1 MKTKW
6 PTSQRDECDNVAM
19 KRRNLLFGILSAPF
33 AALSPRFGRARDL
46 KHPDGSDLVGRPAPP
61 LELKQWLHSQPLEMS
76 DLRGKVVLL
85 RWWTQGCP
93 FCDATAP
100 ALRKLHEQYGARGL
114 QIVAV
119 YHPKPPGTVDM
130 AVVERD
136 IEKKQFTYPVAI
148 DTDWSA
154 LKRWWLGQE
163 RDYTSVSFL
172 VDRKGI
178 IRYVHPG
185 GEFHEGTQGG
195 FAQHESCNRDYHAI
209 EAEIVKLLG

>member
-1 MKTKW
+1 
-6 PTSQRDECDNVAM
+6 M
-19 KRRNLLFGILSAPF
+19 KRRNLLLGALSAPF
-33 AALSPRFGRARDL
+33 ASLSSRFLRARDL

-61 LELKQWLHSQPLEMS
+61 LELKQWLNSKPLDMS
-76 DLRGKVVLL
+76 DLRGNVVLL

-93 FCDATAP
+93 FCEATAP
-100 ALRKLHEQYGARGL
+100 ALRKLHDQYGARGL
-114 QIVAV
+114 RIIAV
-119 YHPKPPGTVDM
+119 YHPKPPGAVDV

-136 IEKKQFTYPVAI
+136 MEKKQFTYPVAI

-154 LKRWWLGQE
+154 LKRLWLGQE

-195 FAQHESCNRDYHAI
+195 FPRHESCNRDYHAI
-209 EAEIVKLLG
+209 ETEIVKLLG

>member
-1 MKTKW
+1 
-6 PTSQRDECDNVAM
+6 M
-19 KRRNLLFGILSAPF
+19 KRRNLLFGAFTAPLTSLS
-33 AALSPRFGRARDL
+33 SRFLHARDL
-46 KHPDGSDLVGRPAPP
+46 KHPDGTELVGSLAPP
-61 LELKQWLHSQPLEMS
+61 LEIKQWLHSQPMEVS

-93 FCDATAP
+93 FCTATAP
-100 ALRKLHEQYGARGL
+100 ALHKLDAEYGARGL
-114 QIVAV
+114 QIIAV
-119 YHPKPPGTVDM
+119 YHPKPPAKPPAKPPGSVDM

-136 IEKKQFTYPVAI
+136 AAKKVFTYPIAI

-172 VDRKGI
+172 VDRQGI

-195 FAQHESCNRDYHAI
+195 HATHESCNRDFRAI
-209 EAEIVKLLG
+209 EAEIERLLG